1 MSEANMEDIHLIPEK
16 DVMKKLGISS
26 RQTLYNYQN
35 KHCFPKP
42 IRTHPKAYLEN
53 AVNQWILNGGIN
65 QKAAS

>member
-1 MSEANMEDIHLIPEK
+1 MKDINLISEK

-26 RQTLYNYQN
+26 RQTMYNYQN
-35 KHCFPKP
+35 KHYFPKP

-65 QKAAS
+65 QKVS

>member
-1 MSEANMEDIHLIPEK
+1 MNEINLISEK
-16 DVMKKLGISS
+16 DVMVKLGISS
-26 RQTLYNYQN
+26 RQTMYNYQN

-65 QKAAS
+65 QKVS

>member
-1 MSEANMEDIHLIPEK
+1 MKELNLISEKEVMSQ
-16 DVMKKLGISS
+16 LGISS
-26 RQTLYNYQN
+26 RQTMYNYQK